1 MEHFKGPQATPK
13 NGDPSS
19 STRGGPTLIPRILSD
34 ISLDIRQGE
43 LIAIIGRIGSGKSSL
58 LNCCIQ
64 EMYKNSGDVAIKG
77 SIAYMAQ
84 DAFLIN
90 DTIKNN
96 ILFGNQLDT
105 ELYEEVLDICKLRP
119 DLEILPG
126 KDLTEIGERG
136 INLSGGQK
144 QRISIARG
152 VYSCADIFLM
162 DDSLSA

>member
-1 MEHFKGPQATPK
+1 
-13 NGDPSS
+13 
-19 STRGGPTLIPRILSD
+19 
-34 ISLDIRQGE
+34 
-43 LIAIIGRIGSGKSSL
+43 
-58 LNCCIQ
+58 
-64 EMYKNSGDVAIKG
+64 MYKNSGDVAIKG

-84 DAFLIN
+84 DAFLVN

-96 ILFGNQLDT
+96 ILFGNELDS
-105 ELYEEVLDICKLRP
+105 ELYEKVLDICRLRP

-152 VYSCADIFLM
+152 VYSSADIFLM